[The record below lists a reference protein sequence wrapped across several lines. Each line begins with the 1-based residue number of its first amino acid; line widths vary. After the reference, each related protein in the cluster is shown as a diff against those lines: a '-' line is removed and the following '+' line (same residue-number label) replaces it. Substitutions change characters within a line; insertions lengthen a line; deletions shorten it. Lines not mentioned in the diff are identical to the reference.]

1 MHEGISKYVYG
12 VVPAAAAAPG
22 GAGIGGASVETVV
35 GRQAAAIVSDVPD
48 GELEAGRADLMVH
61 ARVLEEALAGGVVLP
76 MRFGVVLPNADAV
89 RDELLER
96 HRDQLVSQLAELDGK
111 VELHLRVVYEES
123 ALMTQVVN
131 SNPEIA
137 RLRESLRDVPEDATY
152 YERIKLG
159 EMVAEAVN
167 RSRDTDAG
175 QIIDALAPLATA
187 VDVRDLDH
195 ERVVVG
201 ASFLVE
207 RKRMAEFDRA
217 VDDLGRER
225 AGRMRFKYT
234 GPLPAHSFVE
244 LSVEA

>member
-1 MHEGISKYVYG
+1 VHEGISKYVYG

-61 ARVLEEALAGGVVLP
+61 ARVLEEALEGGVVLP

>member
-1 MHEGISKYVYG
+1 VHEGISKYVYG

-48 GELEAGRADLMVH
+48 GELEAGRAD
-61 ARVLEEALAGGVVLP
+61 LEEALAGGVVLP

-167 RSRDTDAG
+167 RSRDTDTG